1 MKRAEFLCD
10 KQDFRKTWYINLRMI
25 YHGSCTGVC
34 WLMHTGLGARQE
46 AQTDALNAVGWDQPV
61 QDLEALVAQRIF
73 DPLDSS

>member
-1 MKRAEFLCD
+1 
-10 KQDFRKTWYINLRMI
+10 MI

-61 QDLEALVAQRIF
+61 QDLEALVAQRF
-73 DPLDSS
+73 FGPLDCGKKLLCEKKLNTVRAS